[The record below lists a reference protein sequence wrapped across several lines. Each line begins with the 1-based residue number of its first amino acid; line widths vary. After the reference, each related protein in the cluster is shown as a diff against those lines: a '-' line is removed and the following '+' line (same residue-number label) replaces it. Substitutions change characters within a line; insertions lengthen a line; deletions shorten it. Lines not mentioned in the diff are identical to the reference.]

1 MPYLLNFILVITYY
15 FIITQIAPNKY
26 KAKKKFVTLVCIH
39 AVLFRALANPYNYVD
54 TEVYAEAFCQIS
66 SWSFADV
73 LNPLNFYAEWGQGYV
88 ILNWLLSKIST
99 EPQFMFASLSVLS
112 IVPVMWFYFKTS
124 HSILFTI
131 VIYLLYPMFYYMGF
145 GVLRQHLATGF
156 VLLALYYVDKLK
168 YSIPL
173 ALLALSF
180 HISVV
185 VFFPFYLWKRLNLN
199 GRNIS
204 KSLFM
209 VVVVC
214 VVIRYLFEN
223 IMMSF
228 TRYSHYLDSSSS
240 ENNIVPVFF
249 LGSVVLMLWIN
260 NVYQHISE
268 RNESNIAGIIL
279 YGFAVSLIGIGMPG
293 MGRTSLYF
301 LYVFPSAITLLD
313 KYSSNVMLIE
323 IYKMGI
329 LCFVILLLLM
339 SYDSHPYA
347 YSFFWERV
355 TRTW

>member
-1 MPYLLNFILVITYY
+1 MPYLFNFILVIAYY
-15 FIITQIAPNKY
+15 FVITHIITGKN
-26 KAKKKFVTLVCIH
+26 KAKKKFVTLVCVH

-54 TEVYAEAFCQIS
+54 TEVYAEAFYQIS
-66 SWSFADV
+66 SWNLTDV

-88 ILNWLLSKIST
+88 ILNWLLSKISA
-99 EPQFMFASLSVLS
+99 EPQFLFASLSVLS

-145 GVLRQHLATGF
+145 GVLRQHLAVGI

-180 HISVV
+180 HMSVV

-204 KSLFM
+204 KSLLM
-209 VVVVC
+209 VVVLC
-214 VVIRYLFEN
+214 AAIRYLFEN

-228 TRYSHYLDSSSS
+228 TRYSHYLDSFSS
-240 ENNIVPVFF
+240 ENNIVPVLF
-249 LGSVVLMLWIN
+249 LGSAVLKLWIN
-260 NVYQHISE
+260 NVYQRITE
-268 RNESNIAGIIL
+268 RNESNLVSVIL
-279 YGFAVSLIGIGMPG
+279 YGFANSLIGIGMPG

-301 LYVFPSAITLLD
+301 LYVFPAAITLLD
-313 KYSSNVMLIE
+313 KYSSYVILVG

-329 LCFVILLLLM
+329 LCLVILLLLM

-347 YSFFWERV
+347 YSFFWEGVKRM
-355 TRTW
+355 W